1 MRFYCFIDTPKSDGT
16 KKPPKI
22 EITIKPQNGTELRNG
37 IKVYSRL
44 KIESSLSYYP
54 DEILRNVKFGK
65 FVLS

>member
-44 KIESSLSYYP
+44 KIETSLSYYLK
-54 DEILRNVKFGK
+54 ILRNVKFGK